1 LKTKK
6 KINVILG
13 LDISTSTIG
22 FSFFSAAGEL
32 LVIGYLE
39 LTKIKTLYKK
49 TIEFKKLINY
59 YLDQFSII
67 DLYIEAPLL
76 RFSKFS
82 SADTLNKLAFFNG
95 AVSYLIFDLTKIE
108 PKHINATSARSRV
121 VGRIPRKS
129 IAKEKIFNYVKE
141 REKGIYWPTN
151 SKGNFIKQCYDMADS
166 YIIGAYYF
174 A

>member
-1 LKTKK
+1 MKTKK

-13 LDISTSTIG
+13 LDVSTSTIG

-49 TIEFKKLINY
+49 AVEFKKLISY
-59 YLDQFSII
+59 YLDQFNII
-67 DLYIEAPLL
+67 DLYIGAPLL

-82 SADTLNKLAFFNG
+82 SANTLNRLAFFNG
-95 AVSYLIFDLTKIE
+95 AISYLVFDLIKIE
-108 PKHINATSARSRV
+108 PNHVNATSARSRV
-121 VGRIPRKS
+121 VGKIPRNSK
-129 IAKEKIFNYVKE
+129 AKEKIFNYVKE
-141 REKGIYWPTN
+141 KEKGIYWPTN
-151 SKGNFIKQCYDMADS
+151 TKGNFIKQCYDMADS

-174 A
+174 T